1 MIKANSKTME
11 AFNNKIVGDNKN
23 LELNVH
29 SYLTSPSPLPTPSIA
44 EFSLRAWVGG
54 IRE

>member
-29 SYLTSPSPLPTPSIA
+29 SYLTSPKSSPYTKYCRI
-44 EFSLRAWVGG
+44 FSQSMGWGY
-54 IRE
+54 